1 MSTTVINAA
10 GDWRSAIRNGTS
22 LPTVDNV
29 TERGATAGLA
39 SAYSRFG
46 NTRGAVGRL
55 ALDSMKRVV
64 LARVAEASGK
74 TVDVMSM
81 RADAVDTA
89 LAELRTDASAFLPA
103 GTVAFQGELEEV
115 LGSIIRQERRVRDA
129 KSLFGVDSTLSP
141 GKREY
146 KIRALF
152 TAGNARVFREGIDIP
167 LQSVSTQEE
176 ARPIRHV
183 VAGIEQ
189 TFFDRQAGAHMD
201 VDEWAEKGRE
211 AAEQIEDL
219 LDALYWDGSEA
230 DDIWGFFTAP
240 YINKREISG
249 ITFNEGDGTAATFDA
264 MKNALHEVA
273 NFPALS
279 QAGQVGMV
287 SRCITSPR
295 MKAQMS
301 QVVHPD
307 QPSLTLED
315 AFLAGQPRLS
325 SIEVSPNFQ
334 ARGPGATD
342 VMWCS
347 SERDS
352 DPRLVEPQG
361 ITMLPLMDDP
371 FGLSQRQAMYA
382 STGGV
387 RFSRLLGSV
396 MGYLTVN
403 YGG

>member
-10 GDWRSAIRNGTS
+10 GDWREALRTGSP
-22 LPTVDNV
+22 LPTVDTA
-29 TERGATAGLA
+29 TERGATGGLA
-39 SAYSRFG
+39 AAYGRYGATRSAP
-46 NTRGAVGRL
+46 ARL

-64 LARVAEASGK
+64 LARTAEALGK
-74 TVDVMSM
+74 SVDVMNM
-81 RADAVDTA
+81 RADDVDSA
-89 LAELRTDASAFLPA
+89 LLEVRSDASKFLPGA
-103 GTVAFQGELEEV
+103 NVAFQGELEEV
-115 LGSIIRQERRVRDA
+115 LGGIIRQERRVRDA
-129 KSLFGVDSTLSP
+129 KRLFGVDSTLSP

-176 ARPIRHV
+176 SRPIRHV

-230 DDIWGFFTAP
+230 DDIWGVFTAP
-240 YINKREISG
+240 YINRREVSG

-273 NFPALS
+273 NFVSLS
-279 QAGQVGMV
+279 QQGQVGMA
-287 SRCITSPR
+287 SRCIMSPR
-295 MKAQMS
+295 LKAQMS
-301 QVVHPD
+301 QVAHPD
-307 QPSLTLED
+307 LPSMTLED

-334 ARGPGATD
+334 GRGPGGTD

-361 ITMLPLMDDP
+361 ITMLPLMQGP

-387 RFSRLLGSV
+387 RFTRLMGSV
-396 MGYLTVN
+396 MGFLTVN